1 MGKYLNP
8 GNDAFRQAV
17 NDDIYVDKTM
27 LISCMNKKIDKES
40 SKYVCVNRPRRFGKS
55 MAANMLAAYYSCG
68 CNSEDI
74 FAEYRISAV
83 DSYRKYLNK
92 YDVIH
97 FDVQWCRGNVS
108 SALETIPFIQ
118 EAVIGELCAV
128 YPGTFADKVTNLS
141 DALASVHNA
150 TGRRFIIIIDEWDA
164 IIRDEAEDEAAQR
177 AYIDFLRSMFKG
189 NLPSAYLSLVYLTG
203 ILPMKKLNT
212 QSALN
217 NFDEFT
223 MLDAGELAP
232 YVGFTEEEVKGLC
245 QAYHRDF
252 NDIKRWYDGYV
263 LEGNLHVYNPRAV
276 VSSITR
282 GKLKSYWSMTGT
294 YEAIVPFIN
303 MDFDGLKTDIIKMLS
318 GESVYVSTKSYKN
331 DMVRFKNKDDILT
344 LLIHL
349 GYLAYDE
356 NRHKAFIPNEEIRSE
371 FVEATDENR
380 WNELIEIQHKS
391 EALLKAT
398 LNMDSDAV
406 AEMVEE
412 AHSRYT
418 SIIEY
423 NDENALSCVISMAYY
438 GALKYYYLPVREMP
452 AGRGFADLVFL
463 PKRECPEMPAMLI
476 ELKWDQTADSAIKQ
490 IKERKYTEALEVYDG
505 DILLIGLNYS
515 KKRTRHECVIEKVVK

>member
-1 MGKYLNP
+1 MVYLYQKGVFKNMGIYVNP
-8 GNDAFRQAV
+8 KNTAFEFSR
-17 NDDIYVDKTM
+17 NSSIYVDKSM
-27 LISCMNKKIDKES
+27 LISKLNAAYRTENRF
-40 SKYVCVNRPRRFGKS
+40 VCVSRPRRFGKS
-55 MAANMLAAYYSCG
+55 MAANMLSAYYSCG

-128 YPGTFADKVTNLS
+128 YPGTFAEKVRNLS

-263 LEGNLHVYNPRAV
+263 LEGTGENLARITSVCDADVPREISEAEFTVACDVDNPFCGPA
-276 VSSITR
+276 
-282 GKLKSYWSMTGT
+282 G
-294 YEAIVPFIN
+294 A
-303 MDFDGLKTDIIKMLS
+303 
-318 GESVYVSTKSYKN
+318 VYVS
-331 DMVRFKNKDDILT
+331 
-344 LLIHL
+344 
-349 GYLAYDE
+349 
-356 NRHKAFIPNEEIRSE
+356 
-371 FVEATDENR
+371 
-380 WNELIEIQHKS
+380 
-391 EALLKAT
+391 
-398 LNMDSDAV
+398 
-406 AEMVEE
+406 
-412 AHSRYT
+412 
-418 SIIEY
+418 
-423 NDENALSCVISMAYY
+423 
-438 GALKYYYLPVREMP
+438 P
-452 AGRGFADLVFL
+452 A
-463 PKRECPEMPAMLI
+463 
-476 ELKWDQTADSAIKQ
+476 
-490 IKERKYTEALEVYDG
+490 
-505 DILLIGLNYS
+505 
-515 KKRTRHECVIEKVVK
+515 